1 MIDSLYGYG
10 SAVRLRLLRAYGSVV
25 RLRVQPA
32 RSYGQVSLSDVLV
45 VQPCG
50 VVRTGPVDQA
60 GENRWSLMSR
70 AAPITPAVGPNS
82 PRTMGRL
89 PVARGS
95 DWR

>member
-1 MIDSLYGYG
+1 MGVCVPY
-10 SAVRLRLLRAYGSVV
+10 AVGVLRYVV
-25 RLRVQPA
+25 RGGSGAGMCRT
-32 RSYGQVSLSDVLV
+32 RRERCGDVPYEV
-45 VQPCG
+45 G
-50 VVRTGPVDQA
+50 VYA
-60 GENRWSLMSR
+60 GENRWSLIRR

>member
-1 MIDSLYGYG
+1 MRAPWAGAADYGQG
-10 SAVRLRLLRAYGSVV
+10 RAEQGAVLGEVV
-25 RLRVQPA
+25 R
-32 RSYGQVSLSDVLV
+32 DVLV
-45 VQPCG
+45 REVLVRDVLVR
-50 VVRTGPVDQA
+50 VVRVGRQA

-70 AAPITPAVGPNS
+70 APPMTPAVGPNS